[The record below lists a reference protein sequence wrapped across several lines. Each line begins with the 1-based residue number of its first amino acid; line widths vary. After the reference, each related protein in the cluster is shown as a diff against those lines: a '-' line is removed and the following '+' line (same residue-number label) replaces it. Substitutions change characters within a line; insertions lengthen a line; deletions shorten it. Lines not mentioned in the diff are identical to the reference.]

1 MSLAQVLLTYNVYA
15 LNNFTANYTDQNQP
29 IFPLSKDD
37 ITKEL
42 NLKTN
47 KIEITKPE
55 NTYEDE
61 IPSEEDCEPLL
72 YSSQT
77 PEEITPNSQQN
88 SDEGTTS
95 TQLFDGLEIALNT
108 AEQDNKNNEEDKDNE
123 VDKSNEDKNRN
134 DRYQEDHQEREYQ
147 EDTAKAKT
155 NMDMASIIDAVQKLS
170 REGDVRKTITILDF
184 AGQSIY
190 YAFHQIYLSRATFS
204 ILVVDMSKEFEDVCK
219 PPNVSDED
227 FCCSRF
233 ESWTYK
239 GNKI

>member
-1 MSLAQVLLTYNVYA
+1 MHLYT
-15 LNNFTANYTDQNQP
+15 LNNFTANNTDQNQP
-29 IFPLSKDD
+29 IFPISKDD

-42 NLKTN
+42 NLKPN
-47 KIEITKPE
+47 EIEITKPE

-61 IPSEEDCEPLL
+61 KPSEEDCEPLL
-72 YSSQT
+72 CSSQT
-77 PEEITPNSQQN
+77 PEEITPNSQQK

-108 AEQDNKNNEEDKDNE
+108 AEQDNKNNEEDKDNA
-123 VDKSNEDKNRN
+123 VDKNSEDKDRN
-134 DRYQEDHQEREYQ
+134 DKYQEHHKEREDQ
-147 EDTAKAKT
+147 ENTAEAKT
-155 NMDMASIIDAVQKLS
+155 NMDMESIIDAVQKLS

-190 YAFHQIYLSRATFS
+190 YAFHQIYLSRATFAL
-204 ILVVDMSKEFEDVCK
+204 LVVDMSKGFEDFCK
-219 PPNVSDED
+219 PTNVSDDD

-233 ESWTYK
+233 ESWTYN